1 MPGGHPWGNSWG
13 HPLGGHVLRISLGGR
28 LISGSE
34 SSLESSASTAAATC
48 GACVNH
54 MLLQSGGQ
62 FMTNYLNRAHQ
73 RMPNLG
79 LRKGGGLQGHLLS
92 NRWGEQFMTNYL
104 NRAHQRMPNLG
115 LRKGGSLQGQLLGNL
130 GKSLGLNH
138 TLLQCGG
145 KQFMPYYLNP
155 LRAQHRRLQIGLTPR
170 LSIWLTGGTLG
181 LRKGGSLL
189 DLSRGLRGLS
199 RVFGQSLGL
208 NHTLLQSAGGDNS

>member
-1 MPGGHPWGNSWG
+1 MPAGHPWGNSWG

-92 NRWGEQFMTNYL
+92 NRWGGTIHDKLPQQGTPED
-104 NRAHQRMPNLG
+104 AKAWVAQRRKPSRSVAWQSRQVARPKSHVITVCGANNSCHITSTHSGRSTGGCKSDLRQGSPFG
-115 LRKGGSLQGQLLGNL
+115 LRPLGCA
-130 GKSLGLNH
+130 KAEACS
-138 TLLQCGG
+138 TS
-145 KQFMPYYLNP
+145 
-155 LRAQHRRLQIGLTPR
+155 RAVFAA
-170 LSIWLTGGTLG
+170 
-181 LRKGGSLL
+181 
-189 DLSRGLRGLS
+189 SRASSAS
-199 RVFGQSLGL
+199 R
-208 NHTLLQSAGGDNS
+208 SA